1 MSDLG
6 EFFSGV
12 GVPDVRPRRVFLRR
26 RSSRCPASES
36 FSPASEFQMC
46 DSPSLDWE
54 IQLSGYIGRGDY
66 SGVTVRPFFFGYTCI
81 SFWKQSGQMPWE
93 KLLPVCVWM

>member
-1 MSDLG
+1 MSRSIFLRRRSSTCPTPESFSPISEYQVSDLG
-6 EFFSGV
+6 EFFSDV
-12 GVPDVRPRRVFLRR
+12 GVPNVQLPK
-26 RSSRCPASES
+26 
-36 FSPASEFQMC
+36 
-46 DSPSLDWE
+46 LDWE
-54 IQLSGYIGRGDY
+54 IQLSGHTGRGDY